1 MKLRDVD
8 YRILFELMKN
18 AKISDRKLAAK
29 IGVSQPT
36 VTRRRARLE
45 KEELIEYAAIPDLDK
60 LGYQIMAFSFSKWT
74 TQALTE
80 VLPAKE
86 FDKQVQLFFSKYPNV
101 IFAATGI
108 HGVEG
113 MNSVS
118 ISVHR
123 DFSGYHGWVND
134 VKATWGE
141 NIAKFDSYVISLK
154 KENIVRQIT
163 MKHLPKCIEQT
174 RDDNAEKR

>member
-8 YRILFELMKN
+8 YKILYELMKN
-18 AKISDRKLAAK
+18 AKMSDRKLAKK

-45 KEELIEYAAIPDLDK
+45 KEKLIEYAAIPDLEK
-60 LGYQIMAFSFSKWT
+60 LGYQIMAFNFSKWT
-74 TQALTE
+74 TKALTE

-118 ISVHR
+118 ISIHKDYSSYHR
-123 DFSGYHGWVND
+123 WTNEI
-134 VKATWGE
+134 KTTWAE
-141 NIAKFDSYVISLK
+141 NIAKFDSYVVSLK
-154 KENIVRQIT
+154 DENIVRQIT
-163 MKHLPKCIEQT
+163 MKYLPKYIEQT
-174 RDDNAEKR
+174 RVDSTLK